1 MMKNSLIH
9 VLFLMVAFVCVFGAM
24 AIVTICGQS
33 FAVATAISL
42 ITVSLA
48 IMICLDIG
56 KLRCD
61 NF

>member
-1 MMKNSLIH
+1 MMKNSMIH
-9 VLFLMVAFVCVFGAM
+9 VLFLMVAFVCVFGGM
-24 AIVTICGQS
+24 AIATICGQS

-56 KLRCD
+56 KLRCEI
-61 NF
+61 

>member
-9 VLFLMVAFVCVFGAM
+9 VLFLMVAFVCVFGSV
-24 AIVTICGQS
+24 AISTICGQS

-42 ITVSLA
+42 ITVALA

-56 KLRCD
+56 KLRREA
-61 NF
+61 

>member
-9 VLFLMVAFVCVFGAM
+9 VLFLMVAFVCVFGTM
-24 AIVTICGQS
+24 AIITICGQS

-42 ITVSLA
+42 ITVALA

-56 KLRCD
+56 KLRREA
-61 NF
+61 